1 MPMPRCPI
9 ETDSPALPRLDRRR
23 WGLGLL
29 ASGVALALPGCAAF
43 KQLGVD
49 VVTFG
54 AWPDKRPPGRYA
66 FDRLP
71 SQAADSAT
79 QAQLEAAAAQALERV
94 GFVAADSV
102 ARADVLVQL
111 GWGMSRV
118 ANPFADSWPGRS
130 MRGGPVAPMPDRRAH
145 ASVGVGIGIGVGR
158 GGFGIGGTW
167 GEPQTY
173 DRQQAQMLF
182 IDRASRDKLVE
193 VQVVHEGR
201 YSSADFLPLLF
212 DAGLSGFPD
221 LKAGT
226 RHVTVQLP

>member
-9 ETDSPALPRLDRRR
+9 ETDSPAQPRLDRRR
-23 WGLGLL
+23 WTLGLL
-29 ASGVALALPGCAAF
+29 ATGASLVLPGCAAF
-43 KQLGVD
+43 KQIGVE
-49 VVTFG
+49 VRTFG

-71 SQAADSAT
+71 SQAVDSAT
-79 QAQLEAAAAQALERV
+79 QSQLEAAAAQALERV
-94 GFVAADSV
+94 GFVAVDSA

-118 ANPFADSWPGRS
+118 ANPFADSWPGRP
-130 MRGGPVAPMPDRRAH
+130 MRSGPMVPVPDRRAH
-145 ASVGVGIGIGVGR
+145 GAVGVGIGIGVGR

-193 VQVVHEGR
+193 VQVIHEGR

-221 LKAGT
+221 LKAGI

>member
-1 MPMPRCPI
+1 MPSFPI
-9 ETDSPALPRLDRRR
+9 DHPGLPRPDRRR

-29 ASGVALALPGCAAF
+29 AAGATGAALMLPGCAVF
-43 KQLGVD
+43 KQIGVD
-49 VVTFG
+49 VVTYG

-71 SQAADSAT
+71 SQNVGSPE
-79 QAQLEAAAAQALERV
+79 QVQLEAAAAQALQQV
-94 GFVAADSV
+94 GFTAADSA

-111 GWGMSRV
+111 GWGFYRV
-118 ANPFADSWPGRS
+118 PNPFADPWPGGA
-130 MRGGPVAPMPDRRAH
+130 MRGSPVVPVPDRRAH
-145 ASVGVGIGIGVGR
+145 AMVGVGVGLGFGR
-158 GGFGIGGTW
+158 GGFGIGGSW
-167 GEPQTY
+167 GEPQVY
-173 DRQQAQMLF
+173 DRQQVQLLF

-193 VQVVHEGR
+193 VQVQHEGR
-201 YSSADFLPLLF
+201 YSSADFLPQLF